1 MADRLIATTP
11 EGDKLYQVGAT
22 RDSSI
27 IGVPVVPQS
36 PVGLVQEPT
45 VFAYGYVK
53 YADGRTYNVDYI
65 QSFLGR
71 GIFEQVA
78 ELDLTVTEA

>member
-1 MADRLIATTP
+1 MADKLIAETP

-22 RDSSI
+22 TDSSV
-27 IGVPVVPQS
+27 IGIPPVPQS
-36 PVGLVQEPT
+36 PIGLVQEPT
-45 VFAYGYVK
+45 VFAYGYVQ
-53 YADGRTYNVDYI
+53 YADGTTYKVDYI

>member
-1 MADRLIATTP
+1 MADKLIAQTP

-22 RDSSI
+22 TDSSI
-27 IGVPVVPQS
+27 IGIPFVS
-36 PVGLVQEPT
+36 PSIFELPTEPT

-53 YADGRTYNVDYI
+53 YADGSTYKVDYI

-78 ELDLTVTEA
+78 ELDLTVTDK

>member
-1 MADRLIATTP
+1 MADKLIAQTP

-22 RDSSI
+22 TDSSI
-27 IGVPVVPQS
+27 IGIPVVPQS
-36 PVGLVQEPT
+36 IFELPTEPT

-53 YADGRTYNVDYI
+53 YADGSTYKVDYI

>member
-1 MADRLIATTP
+1 MADKLIAQTP

-22 RDSSI
+22 TDSSI
-27 IGVPVVPQS
+27 IGIPLVPQS
-36 PVGLVQEPT
+36 PIGLPTEPT

-65 QSFLGR
+65 QSFLGH
-71 GIFEQVA
+71 GVFIQVA
-78 ELDLTVTEA
+78 ELDLTVTEK